1 VQDASFLQAVSR
13 AAQSARQVLGS
24 PLRQSKSFARKQSAL
39 AYEGVST
46 RADAPTEAH
55 TWPDMPTGSAETD
68 EAAAA
73 AALAALAAASPP
85 GASPARAQTAPETW
99 PSPPV
104 NAPMA
109 SPPLPPLDGD
119 SARASLT
126 PGATGASTPQTATNL
141 ATPLAATPAPRASAA
156 TPTSLPSWASPYL
169 SAKSARTSTQPTP
182 TAGEY
187 MRGLL
192 VLCALVIA
200 FALGV
205 ALLLTPAAF
214 GGAPP
219 VPEQQTAGSPL
230 SDSIS
235 WHAELATAMVALP
248 PPMIPRNILR
258 ACKLAAGAA
267 SALKPRLEGVHEL
280 AAGAASALKPSLDG
294 VHAGVVHAVAAT
306 QKAVAATQKAVA
318 TTQATL
324 VHAITSEGEQAS
336 ALGDGCRWNWKAL
349 RCAPADT
356 CSIGL
361 RWPACGAK
369 HE

>member
-1 VQDASFLQAVSR
+1 MQDASFLQAVSR

-55 TWPDMPTGSAETD
+55 TWPDMP
-68 EAAAA
+68 
-73 AALAALAAASPP
+73 SPT
-85 GASPARAQTAPETW
+85 RAQTAPETW

-126 PGATGASTPQTATNL
+126 PGATASSTPQTATNL

-306 QKAVAATQKAVA
+306 QKAVA